1 MNFWEIISKVFTLSL
16 IYSTIR
22 VSVSIIYAGMGE
34 MITERSGVLNIGIE
48 GIMLMGAFSAAIVTY
63 FTENPWIGLL
73 SAAAVGVLIA
83 LIFAFIAITLK
94 AQQAIAGLAIFLLG
108 VGLSGYLLQII
119 FKHGGNSPM
128 VPTLPIVHIPFLEN
142 IPVLGPI
149 FNDHSILMF
158 PALLLP
164 LLLHF
169 FFYNT
174 PWGTWLRAAGE
185 NPKALAVVGIDPV
198 TVRYLAT
205 LSGGLFAGIGGAYL
219 SISQTSLFSENM
231 VAGRG
236 FIALSAVIFGNVRP
250 GGVFLATLF
259 FGFMDALQIT
269 LQTVIPDRMIPRE
282 VFMALPYVLT
292 VLFLAGFLK
301 RSKGPA
307 DIGNPYYRE
316 SR

>member
-1 MNFWEIISKVFTLSL
+1 MNFWEIISNVFTLSL
-16 IYSTIR
+16 IYSTLR

-34 MITERSGVLNIGIE
+34 MITERSGVLNIGLE

-63 FTENPWIGLL
+63 FTTNPWIGLA
-73 SAAAVGVLIA
+73 SAAVVGVLIA

-128 VPTLPIVHIPFLEN
+128 VPTLPIIHFAFLEN

-149 FNDHSILMF
+149 FNDHSVLMF

-164 LLLHF
+164 LFLHF

-185 NPKALAVVGIDPV
+185 NPKALAVVGVDPV
-198 TVRYLAT
+198 KVRYLAT
-205 LSGGLFAGIGGAYL
+205 MAGGFFAGIGGAYL

-250 GGVFLATLF
+250 GGVFLATVF